1 MRALIRVLC
10 LTLLCY
16 ATALPA
22 VAQPQSVGEKQQLAN
37 EAFEALTQRMQKLKV
52 ALQSSDPEK
61 AQVIALGAKFIEEKA
76 LGLKMNEIKDLLDD
90 QLWDDAIDTC
100 KSVIKDLN
108 TLIDLLLKGDTR
120 IEDILKEI
128 ERLEK
133 IKDKV
138 DKLIKDQKQEKEAS
152 ARAEDLSE
160 HLKNLEKAK
169 EDLKALIEDQKNL
182 REEANSSGL
191 AVEPN
196 KAKEMAS
203 QESGLKDRAE
213 KLAEDLKKIEKDAAD
228 MQAKPSDGK
237 PSDGKP
243 SDGKPSDGK
252 PSDGKPSDGKPS
264 DGKPS
269 DGKPSD
275 GKPSDGKP
283 SDGKP
288 SDGKPSDGKPS
299 DGKPSDGKPSDGKP
313 SDGKPSDGKPS
324 DGKPSDGKPSDGKPS
339 NSAAAG
345 SASGDMGKAQSKLE
359 DNKPESSLEDMEEAL
374 KKLEKAEKDLAN
386 QIDEA
391 KRELQKLPFEKLAN
405 EQEKTKVDTD
415 NLAKEMEKSEAGEEG
430 KGPGKPT
437 PGKQSVQQ
445 AVPKQK
451 SAAGQLKEY
460 KPGKAKQDQQDA
472 QDKLED
478 AKKKLE
484 EALAQLRQQLQDEV
498 LRSLEERFAD
508 MLAKQKKISAR
519 TRVIERQR
527 KELATASGQL
537 SGTLVKRIGTLAT
550 GEFELAAEAHASL
563 KLLEEDGSTA
573 VFPDFVI
580 EVRDDLKKVGRRLQK
595 TTTNT
600 ATQAM
605 QKEVEDMLEMLID
618 ALRKQIEQNEQN
630 GGEP

>member
-10 LTLLCY
+10 LALLWC

-22 VAQPQSVGEKQQLAN
+22 AAQPQSVGDKQQLAN

-152 ARAEDLSE
+152 ARAEALSE
-160 HLKNLEKAK
+160 HLKNLAKAK

-182 REEANSSGL
+182 REETNKSGL
-191 AVEPN
+191 AAEPN
-196 KAKEMAS
+196 KAKDMAS

-228 MQAKPSDGK
+228 MKA
-237 PSDGKP
+237 
-243 SDGKPSDGK
+243 
-252 PSDGKPSDGKPS
+252 
-264 DGKPS
+264 
-269 DGKPSD
+269 
-275 GKPSDGKP
+275 
-283 SDGKP
+283 
-288 SDGKPSDGKPS
+288 
-299 DGKPSDGKPSDGKP
+299 
-313 SDGKPSDGKPS
+313 KPSDGKPS

-345 SASGDMGKAQSKLE
+345 SASSDMGKAQSKLE

-405 EQEKTKVDTD
+405 QQEKTKVDTD
-415 NLAKEMEKSEAGEEG
+415 NLAKEMEKSETEEEG

-573 VFPDFVI
+573 VFPDFVM

>member
-1 MRALIRVLC
+1 
-10 LTLLCY
+10 
-16 ATALPA
+16 
-22 VAQPQSVGEKQQLAN
+22 
-37 EAFEALTQRMQKLKV
+37 
-52 ALQSSDPEK
+52 
-61 AQVIALGAKFIEEKA
+61 
-76 LGLKMNEIKDLLDD
+76 
-90 QLWDDAIDTC
+90 
-100 KSVIKDLN
+100 
-108 TLIDLLLKGDTR
+108 
-120 IEDILKEI
+120 
-128 ERLEK
+128 
-133 IKDKV
+133 
-138 DKLIKDQKQEKEAS
+138 
-152 ARAEDLSE
+152 
-160 HLKNLEKAK
+160 
-169 EDLKALIEDQKNL
+169 
-182 REEANSSGL
+182 
-191 AVEPN
+191 
-196 KAKEMAS
+196 
-203 QESGLKDRAE
+203 
-213 KLAEDLKKIEKDAAD
+213 
-228 MQAKPSDGK
+228 
-237 PSDGKP
+237 
-243 SDGKPSDGK
+243 
-252 PSDGKPSDGKPS
+252 
-264 DGKPS
+264 
-269 DGKPSD
+269 
-275 GKPSDGKP
+275 
-283 SDGKP
+283 
-288 SDGKPSDGKPS
+288 
-299 DGKPSDGKPSDGKP
+299 
-313 SDGKPSDGKPS
+313 
-324 DGKPSDGKPSDGKPS
+324 
-339 NSAAAG
+339 
-345 SASGDMGKAQSKLE
+345 
-359 DNKPESSLEDMEEAL
+359 
-374 KKLEKAEKDLAN
+374 
-386 QIDEA
+386 
-391 KRELQKLPFEKLAN
+391 LQKLPFEKLAN
-405 EQEKTKVDTD
+405 QQEKTKVETD

-550 GEFELAAEAHASL
+550 GEFELAAEAHGSL

-573 VFPDFVI
+573 VFPDFVM

-605 QKEVEDMLEMLID
+605 QKEIEDMLEMLID

>member
-228 MQAKPSDGK
+228 MQA
-237 PSDGKP
+237 
-243 SDGKPSDGK
+243 
-252 PSDGKPSDGKPS
+252 
-264 DGKPS
+264 KPS

>member
-228 MQAKPSDGK
+228 MQA
-237 PSDGKP
+237 
-243 SDGKPSDGK
+243 
-252 PSDGKPSDGKPS
+252 
-264 DGKPS
+264 
-269 DGKPSD
+269 
-275 GKPSDGKP
+275 KPSDGKP

>member
-10 LTLLCY
+10 LALLWC

-22 VAQPQSVGEKQQLAN
+22 AAQPQSVGDKQQLAN

-152 ARAEDLSE
+152 ARAEALSE
-160 HLKNLEKAK
+160 HLKNLAKAK

-182 REEANSSGL
+182 REEANKSGL

-228 MQAKPSDGK
+228 MKA
-237 PSDGKP
+237 
-243 SDGKPSDGK
+243 
-252 PSDGKPSDGKPS
+252 
-264 DGKPS
+264 
-269 DGKPSD
+269 
-275 GKPSDGKP
+275 
-283 SDGKP
+283 
-288 SDGKPSDGKPS
+288 KPS

-345 SASGDMGKAQSKLE
+345 SASSDMGKAQSKLE

-405 EQEKTKVDTD
+405 QQEKTKVDTD
-415 NLAKEMEKSEAGEEG
+415 NLAKEMEKSETGEEG

>member
-228 MQAKPSDGK
+228 MQA
-237 PSDGKP
+237 
-243 SDGKPSDGK
+243 
-252 PSDGKPSDGKPS
+252 
-264 DGKPS
+264 
-269 DGKPSD
+269 
-275 GKPSDGKP
+275 
-283 SDGKP
+283 KP

>member
-228 MQAKPSDGK
+228 MQA
-237 PSDGKP
+237 
-243 SDGKPSDGK
+243 
-252 PSDGKPSDGKPS
+252 
-264 DGKPS
+264 
-269 DGKPSD
+269 
-275 GKPSDGKP
+275 
-283 SDGKP
+283 
-288 SDGKPSDGKPS
+288 
-299 DGKPSDGKPSDGKP
+299 KPSDGKP

>member
-228 MQAKPSDGK
+228 MQA
-237 PSDGKP
+237 
-243 SDGKPSDGK
+243 
-252 PSDGKPSDGKPS
+252 KPS

>member
-228 MQAKPSDGK
+228 MQA
-237 PSDGKP
+237 
-243 SDGKPSDGK
+243 K